1 MFNAGVRGKRAKD
14 GVGFLSAAEQF
25 NQKSFLVPTV
35 TSFSVT
41 DVSYV
46 PLDNTAV
53 DTAGGETIVING
65 SGFAS
70 GATVQVGATTIGSVT
85 FIDQNRLAFAAPALS
100 SGSYTIYVTNSNGG
114 TGILVSGLV
123 YSGLPTYST
132 SAGSLGTVYETANIN
147 TSVTATGDAPITYT
161 LLSGTLPSGATLNSN
176 GTITGTAPV
185 DGSSTTYSFTI
196 QASDGQLQDSTRSF
210 SLTINTDV
218 LTWGLANNTV
228 YTLEGNSVMSNVTLS
243 ATSTANSN
251 SAVTFSANTLPTGV
265 SLSGNTI
272 FGTPTVEQT
281 VYSAL
286 TATATQTGR
295 TATRFV
301 SWSVSL
307 GDPFFKYV
315 SLLLT
320 GNSPVDTFVTDAST
334 NNFPVTING
343 DTKPNNFNPFT
354 PGRFSNFFDGT
365 GDGLVSTNIAGNLVN
380 TDFTWE
386 AWVNF
391 SSLASASTIIA
402 SGNSELGRT
411 LLYYDVTNGL
421 RYAVARTSDQ
431 VSIQQGSTSG
441 WTTGTW
447 YHVALVRTGN
457 NYVLYRNG
465 ISIAT
470 GTNAYAQSELSQGLS
485 VGYSN
490 VTGSFLNF
498 TGFISNARV
507 VNGTAVYTSAFT
519 PSTTPLTAISGTR
532 LLTCQSSRLVDA
544 SNNAFAITAVG
555 DVASR
560 TLNPFVPDPTASTY
574 GSGYFDGTGDYLTFP
589 STASAFGTGNFTIEA
604 WVYFVSF
611 NPIPV
616 VFDTRSEA
624 FGSGNIGLQLSVGT
638 NGSLTWFEGE
648 ASTVVATAAA
658 SVVINTWQHIACV
671 RSGTSTNQ
679 CTIYVNGV
687 SKGTGTSTLNHL
699 GYISYISRNAA
710 AVANFVNG
718 YISNFRIV
726 KGTAVY
732 TSAFTP
738 PTVPLTAVANTSLL
752 TLQTNQAINNNLF
765 IDDSTNNFAVTRVGN
780 TTQGTFS
787 PYGSNWSNYFDGTG
801 DYLTV
806 PVTASGPLDF
816 GSGNW
821 TVEAWVMYTGASLT
835 SAYRNFLTFCN
846 DSGLPYIQFG
856 TKISTGYVFA
866 EEGTQTQIT
875 WSVAGTTL
883 LTSNVWHH
891 IAAVRNGNIIYLYL
905 NGVLQGSVAYSAAH
919 QTFAK
924 FQIGSLKYNGS
935 IIQDWNGYI
944 SNARVVKG
952 TAVYTSAF
960 TPPTA
965 PLTAI
970 SGTSLLTCADNRFI
984 DDSTNNFAITKFGD
998 TSVQRFSPFSPS
1010 AAYSLSTIGGSG
1022 YFDGTGDFLSVPANA
1037 AFQLTGDFTL
1047 EAWVYPTVYPAGYPL
1062 MIFSCAQ
1069 GSSADYLLFDAGSV
1083 GVGIGGNA
1091 YPGWTA
1097 SIPLRA
1103 WTHIA
1108 LTRSGTTLRAF
1119 ANGVQLTLA
1128 SGSATN
1134 SSQMFQSGF
1143 NFLVGQWGHP
1153 SLPDYMNGYISNAR
1167 VVKGMAL
1174 YTAAFTPPTAPV
1186 TANTNTSLLLNFTD
1200 AGVVDNAMMNDLETV
1215 GDARV
1220 SRAVSKFGSGAMFFD
1235 GTGDYLK
1242 TPSSPNL
1249 GFGTGD
1255 FTVECWINT
1264 STKNI
1269 VISDFRTSNSEPGVF
1284 FIQSTTGFIGYYDNT
1299 VGSLSGTTNVTTGVW
1314 FHLAWTRS
1322 GTTFRMFV
1330 NGTQEYSGTNSGN
1343 FGASRPAVIGASWE
1357 ISAFVNGY
1365 IDDLRIT
1372 KGVARYTANF
1382 TPPTAA
1388 FQTK

>member
-147 TSVTATGDAPITYT
+147 TAVVATGDAPITYSVI
-161 LLSGTLPSGATLNSN
+161 SGTLPSGATLNSN
-176 GTITGTAPV
+176 GTITGNAPV

-228 YTLEGNSVMSNVTLS
+228 YTLEGNSVISNVTLS

-301 SWSVSL
+301 SWIVSL
-307 GDPFFKYV
+307 GEPYWKNT

-320 GNSPVDTFVTDAST
+320 GNSPIDTFVTDAST

-354 PGRFSNFFDGT
+354 PGRFSNFTTGVSGT
-365 GDGLVSTNIAGNLVN
+365 TNKV
-380 TDFTWE
+380 
-386 AWVNF
+386 
-391 SSLASASTIIA
+391 
-402 SGNSELGRT
+402 
-411 LLYYDVTNGL
+411 DVTSATIGG
-421 RYAVARTSDQ
+421 SG
-431 VSIQQGSTSG
+431 VSYTIEGWFYFTAANSG
-441 WTTGTW
+441 DNQNIFC
-447 YHVALVRTGN
+447 TGN
-457 NYVLYRNG
+457 NVYPSRWIIDVALT
-465 ISIAT
+465 ST
-470 GTNAYAQSELSQGLS
+470 TLQM
-485 VGYSN
+485 
-490 VTGSFLNF
+490 
-498 TGFISNARV
+498 RV
-507 VNGTAVYTSAFT
+507 VTESNSILFNGNSVSVNLNTWVHLAVVNDAAFTFYVNGVAAGSRSPVSLPSVTSYQLLCNSSSVTHTLPFYVSNYRIVNGAAVYTAAFT
-519 PSTTPLTAISGTR
+519 PSATPLTAISGTA
-532 LLTCQSSRLVDA
+532 LL
-544 SNNAFAITAVG
+544 AFQTPVLTTTSVSGTSITLNG
-555 DVASR
+555 THASR
-560 TLNPFVPDPTASTY
+560 TFNPFIPDPTASTY
-574 GSGYFDGTGDYLTFP
+574 GSAFFDGTGDYLTLTG
-589 STASAFGTGNFTIEA
+589 TALGGGNFTIEL
-604 WVYFVSF
+604 WGYFTSYP
-611 NPIPV
+611 NAQNALYNHGAA
-616 VFDTRSEA
+616 DGL
-624 FGSGNIGLQLSVGT
+624 GSCILYLTSAGTLSLYNFTSAV
-638 NGSLTWFEGE
+638 
-648 ASTVVATAAA
+648 
-658 SVVINTWQHIACV
+658 
-671 RSGTSTNQ
+671 GTSTTNVPLN
-679 CTIYVNGV
+679 TWTHIAVTRVGSTLTYYINGV
-687 SKGTGTSTLNHL
+687 ASGTGTSAAN
-699 GYISYISRNAA
+699 ISETTIKVMQGFGGISASPI
-710 AVANFVNG
+710 G
-718 YISNFRIV
+718 YISNLRTV
-726 KGTAVY
+726 VGTAVY
-732 TSAFTP
+732 TANFTP
-738 PTVPLTAVANTSLL
+738 PTVPLTAITNTSLL

-765 IDDSTNNFAVTRVGN
+765 IDDSTNNFAVTRAGN

-787 PYGSNWSNYFDGTG
+787 PYGANWSNYFDGTG
-801 DYLTV
+801 DYLSI
-806 PVTASGPLDF
+806 AD
-816 GSGNW
+816 N
-821 TVEAWVMYTGASLT
+821 
-835 SAYRNFLTFCN
+835 SAFR
-846 DSGLPYIQFG
+846 FG
-856 TKISTGYVFA
+856 TGNFTIECWINTSTTTKEFGKRIVEHYTYASNDYGWILGTLRTAGYTLAFYGFTT
-866 EEGTQTQIT
+866 GT
-875 WSVAGTTL
+875 AGVSLSTTN
-883 LTSNVWHH
+883 TVTPNVWHH
-891 IAAVRNGNIIYLYL
+891 VAVVRS
-905 NGVLQGSVAYSAAH
+905 GSVASLYLDGTRVAT
-919 QTFAK
+919 QTGVTWNDTDTIPNGLE
-924 FQIGSLKYNGS
+924 IGQQGALASTTY
-935 IIQDWNGYI
+935 DGYI
-944 SNARVVKG
+944 SNIRLVKG
-952 TAVYTSAF
+952 TAVYD
-960 TPPTA
+960 PTLTTLTVPIT

-970 SGTSLLTCADNRFI
+970 ANTSLLTCADNRFI
-984 DDSTNNFAITKFGD
+984 DDSTNNFAITRNGD
-998 TSVQRFSPFSPS
+998 VSVQRFSPFNPS

-1022 YFDGTGDFLSVPANA
+1022 YFDGSGDYLSIATST
-1037 AFQLTGDFTL
+1037 AFSFGTGDFTV
-1047 EAWVYPTVYPAGYPL
+1047 EGWVYKLNAANAGFIDTRTGAGGVGPWAFYVDGSNFPYFYDGTVYT
-1062 MIFSCAQ
+1062 
-1069 GSSADYLLFDAGSV
+1069 SSVAITL
-1083 GVGIGGNA
+1083 N
-1091 YPGWTA
+1091 
-1097 SIPLRA
+1097 A

-1108 LTRSGTTLRAF
+1108 ATRSGNTLKIF
-1119 ANGVQLTLA
+1119 VNGVQGYTSTVTTNMDRSGTIYIGVSNNPA
-1128 SGSATN
+1128 SFSAYWL
-1134 SSQMFQSGF
+1134 GF
-1143 NFLVGQWGHP
+1143 
-1153 SLPDYMNGYISNAR
+1153 ISNLR
-1167 VVKGMAL
+1167 VVKGTAV

-1186 TANTNTSLLLNFTD
+1186 TATNNTSLLLNFTD
-1200 AGVVDNAMMNDLETV
+1200 AGIVDNTMLNNIETF

-1269 VISDFRTSNSEPGVF
+1269 VILDPRTSNSEPGVF

-1299 VGSLSGTTNVTTGVW
+1299 VGSLSGTTNVTTGAW

-1372 KGVARYTANF
+1372 KGVARYTSNF
-1382 TPPTAA
+1382 TAPTAA